1 MLGGITEMLNETSVN
16 LGNILLSFSDAID
29 LANQSISAHQMRTA
43 FIAWQMAKGAKLS
56 QNVCEKIFMGALLH
70 DVGALTTEDKIRLH
84 GFEEVN
90 TDTHCIRGAVLFESC
105 PLLKESSGM
114 VRWHHRPWR
123 KWKTTIDSKDAFE
136 SQALYLAD
144 YLERSINRN
153 QYILHQNEEL
163 IKKITS
169 MAGAEIHSDV
179 VDLFVAVSNREDF
192 WLDLV
197 SPRLYSI
204 LFRFGPFRRV
214 DVEIDQIF
222 SIATFFRNLIDFK
235 SHFTATHSTGVA
247 ECASVLSKI
256 FGLTTN
262 EIFLV
267 KLAGYFH
274 DIGKLAVPNAILE
287 KPGKLTKE
295 EFAVIKKHTYF
306 TYTVLNSIGGLGHI
320 PELAAFHHEKLD
332 GSGYPF
338 HVNHEKLSTG
348 SRIMAVAD
356 IFTAL
361 TEDRPYRAGMQRDA
375 IERILEN
382 LAKNNGIDK
391 KIVGLLFENYEEV
404 LMHVKEKQSIANA
417 EYKEFVAS
425 SD

>member
-1 MLGGITEMLNETSVN
+1 MLGGIAEMLNETSVN

-56 QNVCEKIFMGALLH
+56 QNVDEKIFMGALLH
-70 DVGALTTEDKIRLH
+70 DAGALTIEDKTRLH
-84 GFEEVN
+84 SFEEIN
-90 TDTHCIRGAVLFESC
+90 TENHCIRGATLFESC
-105 PLLKESSGM
+105 PLLKESSEM

-123 KWKTTIDSKDAFE
+123 EWETTIDSKDAFE
-136 SQALYLAD
+136 SQVLYLAD

-163 IKKITS
+163 ITKITS

-197 SPRLYSI
+197 SPRLYST
-204 LFRFGPFRRV
+204 LLHFGPFRRV

-235 SHFTATHSTGVA
+235 SPFTATHSTGVA
-247 ECASVLSKI
+247 ECVSILSKI

-262 EIFLV
+262 EIFLM
-267 KLAGYFH
+267 KLAAYFH
-274 DIGKLAVPNAILE
+274 DIGKLAVPNAILD
-287 KPGKLTKE
+287 KPGRLTKE
-295 EFAVIKKHTYF
+295 EFAVIKKHAYF
-306 TYTVLNSIGGLGHI
+306 TYMVLNSIGGLGHI
-320 PELAAFHHEKLD
+320 PEWAAFHHEKLD

-338 HVNHEKLSTG
+338 HVNNEKLSTG
-348 SRIMAVAD
+348 SRIMTVAD

-361 TEDRPYRAGMQRDA
+361 AEDRPYRVGMQHEE
-375 IERILEN
+375 IKRILESVS
-382 LAKNNGIDK
+382 KNNEIDK
-391 KIVGLLFENYEEV
+391 RIVDLLFENYEEV
-404 LMHVKEKQSIANA
+404 VVHVKEKQSIANA
-417 EYKEFVAS
+417 EYKEVAVL

>member
-1 MLGGITEMLNETSVN
+1 MLGGVAEMLNETSVN

-43 FIAWQMAKGAKLS
+43 FIAWQMARGAKLS
-56 QNVCEKIFMGALLH
+56 QNVDEKIFMGALLH
-70 DVGALTTEDKIRLH
+70 DAGALTTEDKTRLH
-84 GFEEVN
+84 SFEEIN
-90 TDTHCIRGAVLFESC
+90 TENHCIRGAALFESC
-105 PLLKESSGM
+105 PLLKESSEM

-123 KWKTTIDSKDAFE
+123 EWETTIDSKDAFE

-204 LFRFGPFRRV
+204 LLHFGPFRGV

-235 SHFTATHSTGVA
+235 SPFTATHSTGVA
-247 ECASVLSKI
+247 ECAYILSKI

-274 DIGKLAVPNAILE
+274 DVGKLAVPNAILE
-287 KPGKLTKE
+287 KPDKLTKE

-306 TYTVLNSIGGLGHI
+306 TYMVLNSIGGLDHI
-320 PELAAFHHEKLD
+320 PEWAAFHHEKLD

-338 HVNHEKLSTG
+338 HVNSEKLETA

-361 TEDRPYRAGMQRDA
+361 AEDRPYRSRMQRDA

-404 LMHVKEKQSIANA
+404 LIHVKEKQSIANA
-417 EYKEFVAS
+417 EYKEFIVS